1 MSIFGKLFRTNI
13 AWEDDSKDLMVY
25 KYPFKDGGREV
36 NNKSSLTV
44 SESQMAIFV
53 HKGQIADV
61 FGPGLYDLNTD
72 ILPIL
77 SKLAGWQY
85 GFETRITL
93 DVYFINTKQFT
104 NVKWGT
110 QNPFM
115 MRDPVFGAIR
125 VRGFGSFSFK
135 VDDGATFMRELF
147 GTNSTFKTEDIQE
160 HLKGLVVSSLTDAVG
175 ESKISAIDLA
185 GNTEEFQTIVR
196 SKVQQDFKNIGLQLT
211 KLIIENMSVPQEVE
225 KAIDERSRYGILGDA
240 TDTMMKVSAAEAMRE
255 AAKNPGAGGMFMGA
269 GVGLGAGSTVGGL
282 MAGAMNSNSANSN
295 IGLGAEKAT
304 VKCGA
309 CGKQIAEDSK
319 FCPECGAKVEQ
330 AKSKFCPECGK
341 PVAEGSKFCPEC
353 GNKIG

>member
-1 MSIFGKLFRTNI
+1 
-13 AWEDDSKDLMVY
+13 
-25 KYPFKDGGREV
+25 
-36 NNKSSLTV
+36 
-44 SESQMAIFV
+44 
-53 HKGQIADV
+53 
-61 FGPGLYDLNTD
+61 
-72 ILPIL
+72 
-77 SKLAGWQY
+77 
-85 GFETRITL
+85 
-93 DVYFINTKQFT
+93 
-104 NVKWGT
+104 
-110 QNPFM
+110 
-115 MRDPVFGAIR
+115 
-125 VRGFGSFSFK
+125 
-135 VDDGATFMRELF
+135 
-147 GTNSTFKTEDIQE
+147 
-160 HLKGLVVSSLTDAVG
+160 
-175 ESKISAIDLA
+175 
-185 GNTEEFQTIVR
+185 
-196 SKVQQDFKNIGLQLT
+196 
-211 KLIIENMSVPQEVE
+211 MSVPQEVE

-309 CGKQIAEDSK
+309 CGKQIAEGSK